1 MLRIHY
7 LPSCKGSRLGA
18 PLRYRA
24 SLQPT
29 CVQQPPVMLW
39 SLQGFSWPG
48 NCSPLQHHLRGSVHV
63 AKNGVA
69 NRGQH
74 RSTTL
79 ASVRASIHP
88 MLTLEQTDPLCRLS
102 RERALRFAIL
112 MDAIRCLAGTPGGRS
127 RDRLVLAR
135 RAEIWVRRRDAR
147 WPFSFDNVCDA
158 LNIDT
163 ERMRSYLLNPAS
175 GLVTQRQSPR
185 VATHSTQLSTADRTA
200 RQAQ

>member
-1 MLRIHY
+1 VARELLR
-7 LPSCKGSRLGA
+7 
-18 PLRYRA
+18 
-24 SLQPT
+24 
-29 CVQQPPVMLW
+29 
-39 SLQGFSWPG
+39 
-48 NCSPLQHHLRGSVHV
+48 LQHHLRGSGHV

-69 NRGQH
+69 NRDQR

-79 ASVRASIHP
+79 ASVRASAHP
-88 MLTLEQTDPLCRLS
+88 MLSADHTEDPLCRLS

-163 ERMRSYLLNPAS
+163 ERMRGYLLNPAS
-175 GLVTQRQSPR
+175 GLVTQRQPPR
-185 VATHSTQLSTADRTA
+185 VATHSSQPSTADRTA
-200 RQAQ
+200 RQA